1 MKIAK
6 LEILHADGGFRPLS
20 FIKMTTDDGL
30 VGWSEYNG
38 NYGASGS
45 VTDTIRRFATI
56 VTGMDPRDVGKI
68 TTSLHAVTRIF
79 AGGVNNQAIAA
90 IENACLDLKAK
101 ALGVPVYALFG
112 GAIRT
117 RLAIYWSHCG
127 SLRARNSDLWE
138 SWGRY
143 RIDTLDDVKRLGAE
157 ARERGF
163 KALKTN
169 PLYHNG
175 KKLTM
180 YDSAFRVGPHVLER
194 NIDNTF
200 LRSISEQL
208 EAFRD
213 GMGPDMGLMLDIN
226 FGQRTEGILRA
237 ARAVQPFNLTW
248 LEVDIHDP
256 AALAL
261 VRRTGGVPVASLE
274 SIHGMRGYRAFF
286 EAGAVDV
293 AVIDVLWNGLWE
305 SYRIATLA
313 DAYEVNVAPHNYSG
327 DLANLISA
335 HLCACVPNF
344 RIMEY
349 EVDDIP
355 WKSDFFTHHCVI
367 ENGELVLSDRAGW
380 GCDVNEDAVAARPWK
395 GAA

>member
-6 LEILHADGGFRPLS
+6 IEDLHADGGFRPLS
-20 FIKMTTDDGL
+20 FVKMTTDDGL
-30 VGWSEYNG
+30 VGWSEYND
-38 NYGASGS
+38 NYGAAGS
-45 VTDTIRRFATI
+45 LTELIKRFGGII
-56 VTGMDPRDVGKI
+56 VGMDPRDVGKI
-68 TTSLHAVTRIF
+68 TTSLQAVTRIF
-79 AGGVNNQAIAA
+79 TGGPNNQAIAA
-90 IENACLDLKAK
+90 LENACLDIKAK
-101 ALGVPVYALFG
+101 ALNVPVYALFG

-117 RLAIYWSHCG
+117 RLEVYWSHCG

-143 RIDTLDDVKRLGAE
+143 RIDTLDDIKRLGEE
-157 ARERGF
+157 ALARGF

-180 YDSAFRVGPHVLER
+180 FDSAFRVGPHVLER
-194 NIDNTF
+194 NISNSYI
-200 LRSISEQL
+200 RSICEQL

-213 GMGPDMGLMLDIN
+213 GIGPDMGLMMDIN
-226 FGQRTEGILRA
+226 FGQRTEGLLRV
-237 ARAVQPFNLTW
+237 ARAVQKFDLTW

-256 AALAL
+256 PALAV
-261 VRRTGGVPVASLE
+261 VRQSGGVPIASLE
-274 SIHGMRGYRAFF
+274 SIHGMRGYRAYF
-286 EAGAVDV
+286 EANAVDV

-335 HLCACVPNF
+335 HLCACIPNF

-355 WKSDFFTHHCVI
+355 WKSEFFSHPCVI
-367 ENGELVLSDRAGW
+367 ENGELVLSDRPGW
-380 GCDVNEDAVAARPWK
+380 GTDVNEDAVSARPAK
-395 GAA
+395 R